1 MLLNYF
7 HGEGIVFS
15 FLIQAF
21 FFFAGAVALLFGLL
35 KYKSLIGAATA
46 IVYLAATVLIVL
58 LSQKS
63 FMFETFG
70 WLLTL
75 PWNLVVPC
83 YNGDSTCPLRLA
95 VAFICA
101 ELNAAVF
108 YFLIAWLSRLK

>member
-7 HGEGIVFS
+7 HGEGIVFG
-15 FLIQAF
+15 FLTHAF
-21 FFFAGAVALLFGLL
+21 FAVAGAAALLFGLL
-35 KYKSLIGAATA
+35 KYKSLIGAAIA
-46 IVYLAATVLIVL
+46 IVYVDATLLVVL

-63 FMFETFG
+63 FMLETFG
-70 WLLTL
+70 WSLTL

-83 YNGDSTCPLRLA
+83 YNLDSTCPLTPG

-101 ELNAAVF
+101 ELNASVF

>member
-1 MLLNYF
+1 MLFNYF
-7 HGEGIVFS
+7 HGEGILFS
-15 FLIQAF
+15 FLTHAF
-21 FFFAGAVALLFGLL
+21 FAIAGAVALLFGLL
-35 KYKSLIGAATA
+35 KYKSLNGAITALVYVAATML
-46 IVYLAATVLIVL
+46 VVL

-63 FMFETFG
+63 FTPETFG

-83 YNGDSTCPLRLA
+83 YNLDSTCPLTPA

-101 ELNAAVF
+101 ELNATVF